1 MLRHVTGIQII
12 NDGGRGENRKLIKT
26 ENNGGDRKTQSVEC
40 RELTVRS
47 RVAAGVGKPPVCT
60 QRNEAWFRR

>member
-1 MLRHVTGIQII
+1 MIRHVTGLRII
-12 NDGGRGENRKLIKT
+12 NDGGKGENRKTIKT
-26 ENNGGDRKTQSVEC
+26 ENKGGDRKTQRVEC

-60 QRNEAWFRR
+60 HRNKTWFRQ